1 MNHVFT
7 VTTGFTVPDETV
19 VYPFLNSKD
28 IKSQLPWDLSEGASL
43 AVGEIAP
50 VSHSKIHI
58 CPIVTLITWVIAGE
72 LWITMKDPVSPE
84 PYTVQLQPEQAALTR
99 PGTFLQHRNTQT
111 VPCRVLYIVS
121 PAHVF
126 VVDEQQAFTYD
137 DAIVTDA
144 DWLTLARQGWT
155 IPEAADLDRIHRDRA
170 RALHYLQTHKS
181 QQPFGS

>member
-28 IKSQLPWDLSEGASL
+28 IKSQLPWDLSEGVSL

-50 VSHSKIHI
+50 LSHSKIHL

-72 LWITMKDPVSPE
+72 LRITMKDPLTSE
-84 PYTVQLQPEQAALTR
+84 PYTVRLQPEEAAIAR
-99 PGTFLQHRNTQT
+99 PGTFLQHRNDQT
-111 VPCRVLYIVS
+111 TRCRVLYIVS

-126 VVDEQQAFTYD
+126 VLDEQQAFMYD

-144 DWLTLARQGWT
+144 DWPTLARQGWT
-155 IPEAADLDRIHRDRA
+155 IPEAADLDRIQRDRA
-170 RALHYLQTHKS
+170 RALQYLQTHQS
-181 QQPFGS
+181 HLPR